1 MKLQLPEPH
10 VFGQGDA
17 LACLVIW
24 SMGVLG
30 LLIFGLDWYEKG
42 SPDWFIGLL
51 SMISIVVPFGL
62 MLYKAFITL
71 EYEDTRRN

>member
-1 MKLQLPEPH
+1 MKPQLPEPH

-24 SMGVLG
+24 LMG
-30 LLIFGLDWYEKG
+30 IFGLVIFGTDWYQKG

-51 SMISIVVPFGL
+51 SLGSIVAPFCL
-62 MLYKAFITL
+62 MLYKAHLTL
-71 EYEDTRRN
+71 EYEDSRN